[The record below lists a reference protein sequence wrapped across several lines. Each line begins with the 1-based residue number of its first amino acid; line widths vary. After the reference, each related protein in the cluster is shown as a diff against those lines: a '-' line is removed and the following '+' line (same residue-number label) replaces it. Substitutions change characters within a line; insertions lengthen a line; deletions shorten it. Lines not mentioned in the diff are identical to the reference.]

1 MGSGVVAAVVVATV
15 VDGSAEATL
24 GAAEIGVAVVDDD
37 EVLEH
42 AAITPSRATAIA
54 AARLTWR

>member
-15 VDGSAEATL
+15 VDGSTEATL
-24 GAAEIGVAVVDDD
+24 GAAEIGGAVVDDD
-37 EVLEH
+37 DVLEH